1 MSVKDRTDLM
11 HARER
16 IGELE
21 RLVRLLR
28 QENYALCRAGDD
40 LDMLVHKSLNWNNPD
55 FPDCT
60 KLPTIHEM
68 YDALQKWRITAG
80 GER

>member
-1 MSVKDRTDLM
+1 VSVKDRTDLM
-11 HARER
+11 RARER

-21 RLVRLLR
+21 RLVRLLKA
-28 QENYALCRAGDD
+28 ENHALCRAGDD
-40 LDMLVHKSLNWNNPD
+40 LDGLMHRFLHWNNPV

-60 KLPTIHEM
+60 KLPTAEEM
-68 YDALQKWRITAG
+68 HHVIETWRVTAG